1 MNRIGTG
8 PAPATT
14 VDEYLAGVPEPDR
27 SALEHLRAVIRA
39 AAPDAQER
47 ISYRMPAY
55 AYRGPLVFFAA
66 FPHHLSLYGV
76 SRTLIEA
83 FRDDLAGFEVSGT
96 TIHFSADR
104 PLPDELVTR
113 LVRARMQ
120 ENEARGGGAYPR
132 TSGDAR
138 RGRPDGAA
146 EKRGGRA

>member
-1 MNRIGTG
+1 
-8 PAPATT
+8 

-39 AAPDAQER
+39 AAPGAQER

-76 SRTLIEA
+76 SRPLIEA

-113 LVRARMQ
+113 LVQARLQ
-120 ENEARGGGAYPR
+120 ENEARGSGAYR
-132 TSGDAR
+132 RESGDT
-138 RGRPDGAA
+138 
-146 EKRGGRA
+146 